1 MVNLCYFNVI
11 CIYFSFLEAV
21 TIKFGEKTFV
31 KKWPE
36 LRKALNQKCLD
47 TKRESLKNAAEGVD
61 NNNN

>member
-1 MVNLCYFNVI
+1 ML

-21 TIKFGEKTFV
+21 TMKFGEKTFV

-47 TKRESLKNAAEGVD
+47 TKRESLKKAAEGVD

>member
-1 MVNLCYFNVI
+1 M
-11 CIYFSFLEAV
+11 

-36 LRKALNQKCLD
+36 IRKALNQKCLD

-61 NNNN
+61 NNN